1 MKVTVTLKVCS
12 SWPIFEIVKGPFSKN
27 NLFLSS
33 HWDVQS
39 EFGSNPKNLVY
50 QKGKSKI
57 NITNDQLSLF
67 CHLIEHSTK

>member
-12 SWPIFEIVKGPFSKN
+12 SWPTFEIVKGPFSKN

-39 EFGSNPKNLVY
+39 EFVSNPKTIVQ
-50 QKGKSKI
+50 QKGKSKMK
-57 NITNDQLSLF
+57 ITNDQLSLF
-67 CHLIEHSTK
+67 CHLIEHFTK